1 MILSELV
8 KAIKP
13 LEVIGPTDVEVNGL
27 HFDSRKINKGDVFVA
42 QVGTAVDGHTFIDGC
57 VAKGASAIVLSKRE
71 YMADVQRDNV
81 QCTKGGTTF
90 ILVENTDK
98 ALGLMASK
106 WFGEPSKELTLVGVT
121 GTNGKTTIATLLY
134 KLVRALGHKAGLL
147 STVVNYIEDE
157 AVPATHTTPDA
168 IELNGLLR
176 RMVDAGCEYAFMEV
190 SSHAIAQERIAGLD
204 FDGALFTNLTR
215 DHIDY
220 HKTFD
225 NYRDTKKRLFDGLK
239 KSAFA
244 VTNKDDKNGL
254 VMTQNCKAEVKTYST
269 RSLADYKAQILEE
282 GFEGM
287 MLNINGKEVFVPLV
301 GRFNVS
307 NLLCIYGAALC
318 LGFEEL
324 EVLRVLSTLKPV
336 NGRFETIRSPKGWT
350 AIVDYAH
357 TPDAVDNVIQTIRE
371 IISPTPGEFYDR
383 PLDARSSGALHP
395 RREGERHPK
404 LITVVGCGGNRDKGK
419 RPMMAQ
425 IAKKGSEQLILT
437 SDNPRDEEPAD
448 ILNDMKAGLTEEE
461 LRSTLVIE
469 DREAAIQTACT
480 LAQSGDVILIAGKG
494 HEDYQIIKGVKHH
507 FDDHE
512 VVKRYL

>member
-1 MILSELV
+1 MILSELLS
-8 KAIKP
+8 AIKP
-13 LEVIGPTDVEVNGL
+13 IEIIGPTDCEIHAI
-27 HFDSRKINKGDVFVA
+27 HFDSRKVGNGDLFVA
-42 QVGTAVDGHTFIDGC
+42 QVGTAVDGHSFIDGC
-57 VAKGASAIVLSKRE
+57 VANGAAAVVLSNRA
-71 YMADVQRDNV
+71 YLPTTNDQRP
-81 QCTKGGTTF
+81 TTF
-90 ILVENTDK
+90 ILVNNTDE
-98 ALGLMASK
+98 ALGLLASR
-106 WFGEPSKELTLVGVT
+106 WFGEPSKQLTLVGVT

-168 IELNGLLR
+168 LELNGLLR
-176 RMVDAGCEYAFMEV
+176 RMVDAGCTYAFMEV

-225 NYRDTKKRLFDGLK
+225 NYRDTKKRLFDNLK
-239 KSAFA
+239 PSAFA

-254 VMTQNCKAEVKTYST
+254 VMTQNCRATVRTYSVQ
-269 RSLADYKAQILEE
+269 SLADYKAQILEE

-287 MLNINGKEVFVPLV
+287 LLNVNGKEVFVPLV

-318 LGFEEL
+318 LGFDEL
-324 EVLRVLSTLKPV
+324 DVLRVLSTLKPV
-336 NGRFETIRSPKGWT
+336 NGRFETIHSPKGWT

-357 TPDAVDNVIQTIRE
+357 TPDAVDNVISTINE
-371 IISPTPGEFYDR
+371 ILGQKLTANGQK
-383 PLDARSSGALHP
+383 P
-395 RREGERHPK
+395 R

-425 IAKKGSEQLILT
+425 IAKRGSEQLILT

-448 ILNDMKAGLTEEE
+448 ILKDMTDGLTPEE
-461 LRSTLVIE
+461 LRTTLVIE
-469 DREAAIQTACT
+469 DRAAAIQTACT
-480 LAQSGDVILIAGKG
+480 LAQPGDVILIAGKG
-494 HEDYQIIKGVKHH
+494 HEDYQIVKGVKHH

-512 VVKRYL
+512 VVKKFL

>member
-1 MILSELV
+1 MLLSELLT
-8 KAIKP
+8 AIEP
-13 LEVIGPTDVEVNGL
+13 IEVIGSTEKEIKGL
-27 HFDSRKINKGDVFVA
+27 HFDSRKVGQGDLFVA
-42 QVGTAVDGHTFIDGC
+42 QVGTAVDGHTFIEGC
-57 VAKGASAIVLSKRE
+57 VEKGATAVVLSDRAFMHDAK
-71 YMADVQRDNV
+71 DV
-81 QCTKGGTTF
+81 TY

-98 ALGLMASK
+98 ALGLLASK
-106 WFGEPSKELTLVGVT
+106 WFGEPSKALTLVGVT

-239 KSAFA
+239 KTAFA

-357 TPDAVDNVIQTIRE
+357 TPDAVDNVISTIRE
-371 IISPTPGEFYDR
+371 IIDGQNGTEPVESR
-383 PLDARSSGALHP
+383 KP
-395 RREGERHPK
+395 R
-404 LITVVGCGGNRDKGK
+404 LITVIGCGGNRDKGK

-469 DREAAIQTACT
+469 DRAAAIQTACT
-480 LAQSGDVILIAGKG
+480 LAQAGDVILVAGKG
-494 HEDYQIIKGVKHH
+494 HGDYQIIKGVKHH

-512 VVKRYL
+512 QVRKHL

>member
-1 MILSELV
+1 MNLAKLLE
-8 KAIKP
+8 AISP
-13 LEVIGPTDVEVNGL
+13 IEVVGGL
-27 HFDSRKINKGDVFVA
+27 DREIRSIAFDSRKVEEGTLFVA
-42 QVGTAVDGHTFIDGC
+42 QVGTAVDGHSFIGKC
-57 VAKGASAIVLSKRE
+57 VEQGAAAVVLSDRKYLPE
-71 YMADVQRDNV
+71 APSGDVQGN
-81 QCTKGGTTF
+81 KGTTY
-90 ILVENTDK
+90 ILVEDTDE
-98 ALGLMASK
+98 ALGLLASR

-134 KLVRALGHKAGLL
+134 KLVRGLGHKAGLL
-147 STVVNYIEDE
+147 STVVNYIEEE

-176 RMVDAGCEYAFMEV
+176 RMADAGCEYAFMEV
-190 SSHAIAQERIAGLD
+190 SSHAIAQKRVAGLD

-225 NYRDTKKRLFDGLK
+225 NYRDTKKKLFDGLK
-239 KSAFA
+239 KEAFA

-254 VMTQNCKAEVKTYST
+254 VMTQNCKAQVTTYST
-269 RSLADYKAQILEE
+269 RTLADYKAQILEE

-287 MLNINGKEVFVPLV
+287 ELQINGREVFVPLV

-307 NLLCIYGAALC
+307 NLLCIYGAAMN
-318 LGFEEL
+318 LGFEPM
-324 EVLRVLSTLKPV
+324 EVLRVLSTLRPV
-336 NGRFETIRSPKGWT
+336 NGRFETIYSPKGWT

-371 IISPTPGEFYDR
+371 IKKD
-383 PLDARSSGALHP
+383 GA
-395 RREGERHPK
+395 K

-437 SDNPRDEEPAD
+437 SDNPRDEEPAA
-448 ILNDMKAGLTEEE
+448 ILKDMTDGLTEEE

-469 DREAAIQTACT
+469 DRAAAIQTACT
-480 LAQSGDVILIAGKG
+480 LAQRGDVILVAGKG

-512 VVKRYL
+512 VVRRFAE

>member
-1 MILSELV
+1 MILSDLLSV
-8 KAIKP
+8 IQP
-13 LEVIGPTDVEVNGL
+13 IEVIGSTDKEIKGL
-27 HFDSRKINKGDVFVA
+27 HFDSRKIGAGDLFVA

-57 VAKGASAIVLSKRE
+57 VAQGASAVVLSKRE
-71 YMADVQRDNV
+71 YIKHQTSSV
-81 QCTKGGTTF
+81 TY
-90 ILVENTDK
+90 ILVEDTDK
-98 ALGLMASK
+98 ALGLLAGK
-106 WFGEPSKELTLVGVT
+106 WFGEPSKALTLVGVT

-134 KLVRALGHKAGLL
+134 KLVRAMGHKAGLL

-176 RMVDAGCEYAFMEV
+176 RMVDAGCDYAFMEV

-239 KSAFA
+239 KEAFA

-282 GFEGM
+282 GFDGM
-287 MLNINGKEVFVPLV
+287 MLSINGKEVFVPLV

-307 NLLCIYGAALC
+307 NLLCIYGAALN
-318 LGFEEL
+318 LGFDEL

-336 NGRFETIRSPKGWT
+336 NGRFETIHSAKGWT

-371 IISPTPGEFYDR
+371 IKKE
-383 PLDARSSGALHP
+383 GA
-395 RREGERHPK
+395 K

-419 RPMMAQ
+419 RPMMAK
-425 IAKKGSEQLILT
+425 IAKQGSEQLILT
-437 SDNPRDEEPAD
+437 SDNPRDEEPKD
-448 ILNDMKAGLTEEE
+448 ILKDMTDGLTEEE

-469 DREAAIQTACT
+469 DRAVAIQTACT
-480 LAQSGDVILIAGKG
+480 LAQANDVILIAGKG

-512 VVKRYL
+512 IVKKYV

>member
-1 MILSELV
+1 MKLSELL
-8 KAIKP
+8 KAIRP
-13 LEVIGPTDVEVNGL
+13 IEVVGSTDKEIKGL
-27 HFDSRKINKGDVFVA
+27 HFDSRKISEGDLFVA

-57 VAKGASAIVLSKRE
+57 VAKGASAIILSKRE
-71 YMADVQRDNV
+71 YMANVRNNDVR
-81 QCTKGGTTF
+81 CTKGDATY

-98 ALGLMASK
+98 ALGLLASH
-106 WFGEPSKELTLVGVT
+106 WYGEPSKRLTLVGVT

-168 IELNGLLR
+168 LELNGLLK

-254 VMTQNCKAEVKTYST
+254 VMTQNCKAEIHTYST

-318 LGFEEL
+318 LGFDEM

-371 IISPTPGEFYDR
+371 IKK
-383 PLDARSSGALHP
+383 
-395 RREGERHPK
+395 EGTK

-419 RPMMAQ
+419 RPMMAK
-425 IAKKGSEQLILT
+425 IAKAGSEQLILT
-437 SDNPRDEEPAD
+437 SDNPRDEEPRD
-448 ILNDMKAGLTEEE
+448 ILKDMTDGLTEEE

-469 DREAAIQTACT
+469 DRAAAIQTACT
-480 LAQSGDVILIAGKG
+480 LAQAGDVILIAGKG

-512 VVKRYL
+512 QVRRHL

>member
-1 MILSELV
+1 MILSEL
-8 KAIKP
+8 
-13 LEVIGPTDVEVNGL
+13 LEVIEPIEVIGSTEKEIKGL
-27 HFDSRKINKGDVFVA
+27 HFDSRKIGEGDLFVA

-57 VAKGASAIVLSKRE
+57 VEKGAAAVVLSDRAFMHDAK
-71 YMADVQRDNV
+71 DV
-81 QCTKGGTTF
+81 TY

-98 ALGLMASK
+98 ALGLLASK
-106 WFGEPSKELTLVGVT
+106 WFGEPSKALTLVGVT

-254 VMTQNCKAEVKTYST
+254 VMTQNCQAEVKTYST

-357 TPDAVDNVIQTIRE
+357 TPDAVDNVISTIRE
-371 IISPTPGEFYDR
+371 IIDGQKSKVESR
-383 PLDARSSGALHP
+383 KP
-395 RREGERHPK
+395 R
-404 LITVVGCGGNRDKGK
+404 LITVIGCGGNRDKGK

-437 SDNPRDEEPAD
+437 SDNPRDEEPAA

-469 DREAAIQTACT
+469 NREAAIQTACT
-480 LAQSGDVILIAGKG
+480 LAQKGDVILVAGKG

-512 VVKRYL
+512 VVRKFI

>member
-1 MILSELV
+1 MLLSELLGT
-8 KAIKP
+8 IQP
-13 LEVIGPTDVEVNGL
+13 IEVIGRTDIQISNL
-27 HFDSRKINKGDVFVA
+27 HFDSRQIGAGDLFIA
-42 QVGTAVDGHTFIDGC
+42 QVGTAVDGHTFIESC
-57 VAKGASAIVLSKRE
+57 VAKGCAAVVLSNKA
-71 YMADVQRDNV
+71 YMPKEPSD
-81 QCTKGGTTF
+81 KELSTTY
-90 ILVENTDK
+90 ILVENTDH
-98 ALGLMASK
+98 ALGMLASQ
-106 WFGEPSKELTLVGVT
+106 WFGNPSHELTLVGVT

-147 STVVNYIEDE
+147 STVVNYIDDE
-157 AVPATHTTPDA
+157 AIAATHTTPDA
-168 IELNGLLR
+168 IALNSLLR

-190 SSHAIAQERIAGLD
+190 SSHSIAQERIAGLD

-244 VTNKDDKNGL
+244 ITNKDDKNGL
-254 VMTQNCKAEVKTYST
+254 VMTQNCQAVVSTYST

-282 GFEGM
+282 GFDGM
-287 MLNINGKEVFVPLV
+287 LLHINNREVFVPLV

-307 NLLCIYGAALC
+307 NLLCIYGAALS
-318 LGFEEL
+318 LGFSETD
-324 EVLRVLSTLKPV
+324 VLCVLSTLRPV
-336 NGRFETIRSPKGWT
+336 NGRFETIHSSKGWT

-371 IISPTPGEFYDR
+371 IKKEG
-383 PLDARSSGALHP
+383 AR
-395 RREGERHPK
+395 

-425 IAKKGSEQLILT
+425 IAKRGSEQLILT
-437 SDNPRDEEPAD
+437 SDNPRNEDPKE
-448 ILNDMKAGLTEEE
+448 ILKDMTDGLNTDE

-469 DREAAIQTACT
+469 DRAAAIQTACT
-480 LAQSGDVILIAGKG
+480 LAQANDVILIAGKG
-494 HEDYQIIKGVKHH
+494 HEDYQIIQGVKHH

-512 VVKRYL
+512 EVKKYI

>member
-1 MILSELV
+1 MLLSELLSV
-8 KAIKP
+8 IDP
-13 LEVIGPTDVEVNGL
+13 IEVIGDVNKDIRSL
-27 HFDSRKINKGDVFVA
+27 HFDSRRIGAGDLFVA
-42 QVGTAVDGHTFIDGC
+42 QVGTAVDGHTFIDTC
-57 VAKGASAIVLSKRE
+57 VANGAAAVVLSDRAYLPEPCSDLSRPEAKRP
-71 YMADVQRDNV
+71 
-81 QCTKGGTTF
+81 TTY

-98 ALGLMASK
+98 ALGLMAGK

-134 KLVRALGHKAGLL
+134 KLVRAMGHKAGLL

-176 RMVDAGCEYAFMEV
+176 RMVDAGCTYAFMEV

-239 KSAFA
+239 KTAFA

-254 VMTQNCKAEVKTYST
+254 VMTQNCKAAVHTYST

-282 GFEGM
+282 GFDGM
-287 MLNINGKEVFVPLV
+287 MLSINGKEVFVPLV

-307 NLLCIYGAALC
+307 NLLCIYGAALN
-318 LGFEEL
+318 LGFDEL

-336 NGRFETIRSPKGWT
+336 NGLFETIHSPKGWT

-371 IISPTPGEFYDR
+371 IKKE
-383 PLDARSSGALHP
+383 GA
-395 RREGERHPK
+395 K

-419 RPMMAQ
+419 RPMMAK
-425 IAKKGSEQLILT
+425 IAKQGSEQLILT
-437 SDNPRDEEPAD
+437 SDNPRDEEPKD
-448 ILNDMKAGLTEEE
+448 ILRDMTDGLTADE

-469 DREAAIQTACT
+469 DRAAAIQTACT
-480 LAQSGDVILIAGKG
+480 LAQANDVILIAGKG

-512 VVKRYL
+512 VVRKFI

>member
-1 MILSELV
+1 MKLNELLTV
-8 KAIKP
+8 IKP
-13 LEVIGPTDVEVNGL
+13 IEVIGSTDVEIKGL
-27 HFDSRKINKGDVFVA
+27 HFDSRKIGAGDLFVA

-57 VAKGASAIVLSKRE
+57 VAKGAAAVVLSDRS
-71 YMADVQRDNV
+71 YMANPLNGI
-81 QCTKGGTTF
+81 TY
-90 ILVENTDK
+90 ILVDNTDK

-106 WFGEPSKELTLVGVT
+106 LFGEPSKQLTLVGVT

-157 AVPATHTTPDA
+157 AVEATHTTPDA
-168 IELNGLLR
+168 LELNGLLR
-176 RMVDAGCEYAFMEV
+176 RMVDAGCTYAFMEV

-239 KSAFA
+239 KTAFA

-254 VMTQNCKAEVKTYST
+254 VMTQNCKAAVHTYST

-282 GFEGM
+282 GFDGM

-307 NLLCIYGAALC
+307 NLLCIYGAALN
-318 LGFEEL
+318 LGFDEL
-324 EVLRVLSTLKPV
+324 DVLRVLSTLKPV
-336 NGRFETIRSPKGWT
+336 NGRFETIHSPKGWT

-371 IISPTPGEFYDR
+371 IKCE
-383 PLDARSSGALHP
+383 GA
-395 RREGERHPK
+395 K

-448 ILNDMKAGLTEEE
+448 ILKDMTDGLSADE
-461 LRSTLVIE
+461 LKTTLVIE
-469 DREAAIQTACT
+469 DRAAAIQTACT
-480 LAQSGDVILIAGKG
+480 LAQSGDVILVAGKG

-512 VVKRYL
+512 IVRKFANI

>member
-1 MILSELV
+1 MILKELLSV
-8 KAIKP
+8 LNPIEVVGDVDKDIKS
-13 LEVIGPTDVEVNGL
+13 L
-27 HFDSRKINKGDVFVA
+27 HFDSRRIGAGDLFVA

-57 VAKGASAIVLSKRE
+57 VAKGAAAVVLSKRE
-71 YMADVQRDNV
+71 YINQQSSISNH
-81 QCTKGGTTF
+81 QSPTF

-98 ALGLMASK
+98 ALGLLASK
-106 WFGEPSKELTLVGVT
+106 WFGEPSKALTLVGVT

-134 KLVRALGHKAGLL
+134 KLTRALGHKAGLL
-147 STVVNYIEDE
+147 STVVNYIESE

-176 RMVDAGCEYAFMEV
+176 RMVDAGCTHAFMEV

-225 NYRDTKKRLFDGLK
+225 NYRDTKKRLFDNLK
-239 KSAFA
+239 KTAFA

-254 VMTQNCKAEVKTYST
+254 VMTQNCKAAVHTYST
-269 RSLADYKAQILEE
+269 RALADYRAQILEE
-282 GFEGM
+282 GFDGM
-287 MLNINGKEVFVPLV
+287 LLAINGKEVFVPLV

-307 NLLCIYGAALC
+307 NLLCIYGAALN
-318 LGFEEL
+318 LGFDEL
-324 EVLRVLSTLKPV
+324 EVLRVLSTLTPV

-371 IISPTPGEFYDR
+371 IKKA
-383 PLDARSSGALHP
+383 DA
-395 RREGERHPK
+395 K

-425 IAKKGSEQLILT
+425 IAKRGSEQLILT
-437 SDNPRDEEPAD
+437 SDNPRDEEPKD
-448 ILNDMKAGLTEEE
+448 ILRDMTDGLTADE

-469 DREAAIQTACT
+469 DRAAAIHTACT
-480 LAQSGDVILIAGKG
+480 LAQAGDVILIAGKG
-494 HEDYQIIKGVKHH
+494 HEDYQIVKGVKSH

-512 VVKRYL
+512 EVRKHL

>member
-57 VAKGASAIVLSKRE
+57 VAKGAAAVVLSKRE
-71 YMADVQRDNV
+71 YIEVYPREFYDHPQDAQSSRALHPEG
-81 QCTKGGTTF
+81 KGVTF

-371 IISPTPGEFYDR
+371 ILGSDKVTKDKVQR
-383 PLDARSSGALHP
+383 
-395 RREGERHPK
+395 K

>member
-1 MILSELV
+1 MLLSELLT
-8 KAIKP
+8 AIEP
-13 LEVIGPTDVEVNGL
+13 IEVIGDVNKEIHGL
-27 HFDSRKINKGDVFVA
+27 HFDSRKIEQGDLFVA

-57 VAKGASAIVLSKRE
+57 VAKGVAAIVLSNKD
-71 YMADVQRDNV
+71 YLPVS
-81 QCTKGGTTF
+81 GTSSPVTY
-90 ILVENTDK
+90 ILVDNTDR
-98 ALGLMASK
+98 ALGLLASR
-106 WFGEPSKELTLVGVT
+106 WFGEPSKQLTLVGVT

-134 KLVRALGHKAGLL
+134 KLVRALGRKAGLL

-176 RMVDAGCEYAFMEV
+176 RMVDAGCKYAFMEV

-239 KSAFA
+239 KEAFA
-244 VTNKDDKNGL
+244 VTNKDDRNGL
-254 VMTQNCKAEVKTYST
+254 VMTQNCKAAVHTYST
-269 RSLADYKAQILEE
+269 RALADYRAQILEE
-282 GFEGM
+282 GFDGM
-287 MLNINGKEVFVPLV
+287 MLSINGKEVFVPLV

-324 EVLRVLSTLKPV
+324 DVLRVLSTLKPV

-371 IISPTPGEFYDR
+371 ILGSR
-383 PLDARSSGALHP
+383 QSSDVG
-395 RREGERHPK
+395 RQPK
-404 LITVVGCGGNRDKGK
+404 LITVIGCGGNRDKGK

-437 SDNPRDEEPAD
+437 SDNPRDEDPKA
-448 ILNDMKAGLTEEE
+448 ILKDMTDGLTENE

-469 DREAAIQTACT
+469 DRAAAIQTACT
-480 LAQSGDVILIAGKG
+480 LAQPGDVILVAGKG
-494 HEDYQIIKGVKHH
+494 HEDYQIIRGVKHH

-512 VVKRYL
+512 QVKKYI

>member
-1 MILSELV
+1 MILSELLKV
-8 KAIKP
+8 IEP
-13 LEVIGPTDVEVNGL
+13 IEVIGSTEKEIKGL
-27 HFDSRKINKGDVFVA
+27 HFDSRKVGQGDLFVA
-42 QVGTAVDGHTFIDGC
+42 QVGTAVDGHTFIEGC
-57 VAKGASAIVLSKRE
+57 VEKGAIAVVLSDRAFMHDAK
-71 YMADVQRDNV
+71 DV
-81 QCTKGGTTF
+81 TY

-98 ALGLMASK
+98 ALGLLASK
-106 WFGEPSKELTLVGVT
+106 WFGEPSKALTLVGVT

-134 KLVRALGHKAGLL
+134 KLVRALGHKSGLL

-157 AVPATHTTPDA
+157 AIPATHTTPDA

-239 KSAFA
+239 KTAFA

-324 EVLRVLSTLKPV
+324 DVLRVLSTLKPV

-357 TPDAVDNVIQTIRE
+357 TPDAVDNVISTIRE
-371 IISPTPGEFYDR
+371 IIGSDKVTKDKGQR
-383 PLDARSSGALHP
+383 
-395 RREGERHPK
+395 K

-437 SDNPRDEEPAD
+437 SDNPRDEEPAE

-469 DREAAIQTACT
+469 DRAAAIQTACT
-480 LAQSGDVILIAGKG
+480 LAQAGDVILVAGKG

-512 VVKRYL
+512 QVRKYL

>member
-1 MILSELV
+1 MILSELLT
-8 KAIKP
+8 AIEP
-13 LEVIGPTDVEVNGL
+13 IEVIGSTEKEIKGL
-27 HFDSRKINKGDVFVA
+27 HFDSRKVGQGDLFVA
-42 QVGTAVDGHTFIDGC
+42 QVGTAVDGHTFIEGC
-57 VAKGASAIVLSKRE
+57 VEKGAAAVVLSDRAFMHDAK
-71 YMADVQRDNV
+71 DV
-81 QCTKGGTTF
+81 TY

-98 ALGLMASK
+98 ALGLLASK
-106 WFGEPSKELTLVGVT
+106 WFGEPSKALTLVGVT

-190 SSHAIAQERIAGLD
+190 SSHAIAQERVAGLD

-239 KSAFA
+239 KTAFA

-254 VMTQNCKAEVKTYST
+254 VMTQNCKADVKTYST

-282 GFEGM
+282 GFDGM

-357 TPDAVDNVIQTIRE
+357 TPDAVDNVISTIRE
-371 IISPTPGEFYDR
+371 I
-383 PLDARSSGALHP
+383 LDNGQRTMDKGQK
-395 RREGERHPK
+395 K
-404 LITVVGCGGNRDKGK
+404 LITVIGCGGNRDKGK

-469 DREAAIQTACT
+469 DRAAAIQTACT
-480 LAQSGDVILIAGKG
+480 LAQAGDAILVAGKG

-512 VVKRYL
+512 VVHKYAN

>member
-1 MILSELV
+1 MILRDLLNAIEPIEV
-8 KAIKP
+8 KGRTDIEIKG
-13 LEVIGPTDVEVNGL
+13 I
-27 HFDSRKINKGDVFVA
+27 HFDSRKIGEGDLFVA

-57 VAKGASAIVLSKRE
+57 VAKGASAVVLSDRAFMHDAK
-71 YMADVQRDNV
+71 DV
-81 QCTKGGTTF
+81 TY

-98 ALGLMASK
+98 ALGLLASK
-106 WFGEPSKELTLVGVT
+106 WFGEPSKALTLVGVT
-121 GTNGKTTIATLLY
+121 GTNGKTTIATLSY

-190 SSHAIAQERIAGLD
+190 SSHAIAQERVAGLD

-282 GFEGM
+282 GFDGM
-287 MLNINGKEVFVPLV
+287 MLSINGKEVFVPLV

-336 NGRFETIRSPKGWT
+336 NGRFETIRSEKGWT

-371 IISPTPGEFYDR
+371 IIGSDKVTKDNVQR
-383 PLDARSSGALHP
+383 
-395 RREGERHPK
+395 PK

-437 SDNPRDEEPAD
+437 SDNPRDEEPGD
-448 ILNDMKAGLTEEE
+448 ILNDMKAGLSEEE

-469 DREAAIQTACT
+469 DRASAIQTACT
-480 LAQSGDVILIAGKG
+480 LAQAGDVILVAGKG
-494 HEDYQIIKGVKHH
+494 HEDYQIIKGVKYH

-512 VVKRYL
+512 EVRKYC

>member
-1 MILSELV
+1 MQLQELLSV
-8 KAIKP
+8 INP
-13 LEVIGPTDVEVNGL
+13 IEVIGSADKEINAV
-27 HFDSRKINKGDVFVA
+27 HFDSRKIGAGDLFVA

-57 VAKGASAIVLSKRE
+57 VAKGAAAVVLSNRA
-71 YMADVQRDNV
+71 YMRDGSDI
-81 QCTKGGTTF
+81 TY
-90 ILVENTDK
+90 ILVENTDR
-98 ALGLMASK
+98 ALGLLASK
-106 WFGEPSKELTLVGVT
+106 WFGEPSKALTLVGVT

-147 STVVNYIEDE
+147 STVVNYVDDE

-176 RMVDAGCEYAFMEV
+176 RMVDAGCTYAFMEV

-239 KSAFA
+239 KKAFA

-254 VMTQNCKAEVKTYST
+254 VMTQNCKAAVHTYST

-282 GFEGM
+282 GFDGM

-307 NLLCIYGAALC
+307 NLLCIYGAAIN
-318 LGFEEL
+318 LGFDEM

-336 NGRFETIRSPKGWT
+336 NGRFETIHSPKGWT

-371 IISPTPGEFYDR
+371 IKKE
-383 PLDARSSGALHP
+383 GA
-395 RREGERHPK
+395 K

-425 IAKKGSEQLILT
+425 IAKRGSEQLILT

-448 ILNDMKAGLTEEE
+448 ILKDMTDGLTAEE
-461 LRSTLVIE
+461 LRATLVIE
-469 DREAAIQTACT
+469 DRAAAIQTACT
-480 LAQSGDVILIAGKG
+480 IAQSGDVILVAGKG

-512 VVKRYL
+512 IVKQYI

>member
-1 MILSELV
+1 MILSELLKV
-8 KAIKP
+8 IEP
-13 LEVIGPTDVEVNGL
+13 IEVIGETNKEIKGL
-27 HFDSRKINKGDVFVA
+27 HFDSRKIGEGDLFVA
-42 QVGTAVDGHTFIDGC
+42 QIGTAVDGHTFIDGC
-57 VAKGASAIVLSKRE
+57 VEKGASAIVLSKRE

-81 QCTKGGTTF
+81 RCTNGGTTY

-98 ALGLMASK
+98 ALGLLASK
-106 WFGEPSKELTLVGVT
+106 WFGEPSKALTLVGVT

-157 AVPATHTTPDA
+157 AVAATHTTPDA

-239 KSAFA
+239 KGAFA

-371 IISPTPGEFYDR
+371 IIGSDKVTKDQG
-383 PLDARSSGALHP
+383 P
-395 RREGERHPK
+395 RK

-425 IAKKGSEQLILT
+425 IAKRGSEQLILT

-469 DREAAIQTACT
+469 DREAAIQTACM
-480 LAQSGDVILIAGKG
+480 LAQKGDVILVAGKG

-512 VVKRYL
+512 VVRKFI

>member
-1 MILSELV
+1 MILSELLT
-8 KAIKP
+8 AIEP
-13 LEVIGPTDVEVNGL
+13 IEVLGRTDIEIGGL
-27 HFDSRKINKGDVFVA
+27 HFDSRQIGAGDLFVA
-42 QVGTAVDGHTFIDGC
+42 QVGTAVDGHTFIESCANKGC
-57 VAKGASAIVLSKRE
+57 AAVVLSDKA
-71 YMADVQRDNV
+71 YMPKEPSD
-81 QCTKGGTTF
+81 KKPSTTY
-90 ILVENTDK
+90 ILVENTDR
-98 ALGLMASK
+98 ALGLLASK
-106 WFGEPSKELTLVGVT
+106 WYGEPSHELTLVGVT

-147 STVVNYIEDE
+147 STVVNYIDNE
-157 AVPATHTTPDA
+157 AITATHTTPDA
-168 IELNGLLR
+168 IALNSLLR

-190 SSHAIAQERIAGLD
+190 SSHSIAQERIAGLD

-225 NYRDTKKRLFDGLK
+225 NYRDTKKRLFDSLK

-244 VTNKDDKNGL
+244 ITNKDDKNGL
-254 VMTQNCKAEVKTYST
+254 VMTQNCQAAVSTYST

-282 GFEGM
+282 GFDGM
-287 MLNINGKEVFVPLV
+287 LLHINNREVFVPLV

-307 NLLCIYGAALC
+307 NLLCIYGAALS
-318 LGFEEL
+318 LGFSETD
-324 EVLRVLSTLKPV
+324 VLCVLSTLRPV
-336 NGRFETIRSPKGWT
+336 NGRFETIHSSKGWT

-371 IISPTPGEFYDR
+371 IKKEG
-383 PLDARSSGALHP
+383 AR
-395 RREGERHPK
+395 

-425 IAKKGSEQLILT
+425 IAKRGSEQLILT
-437 SDNPRDEEPAD
+437 SDNPRNEDPKE
-448 ILNDMKAGLTEEE
+448 ILKDMTDGLNTDE

-469 DREAAIQTACT
+469 DRAAAIQTACT
-480 LAQSGDVILIAGKG
+480 LAQANDVILIAGKG
-494 HEDYQIIKGVKHH
+494 HEDYQIIQGVKHH

-512 VVKRYL
+512 EVKKYI

>member
-1 MILSELV
+1 MLLSELLS
-8 KAIKP
+8 AIEP
-13 LEVIGPTDVEVNGL
+13 LEVMGDVNKEIKSL
-27 HFDSRKINKGDVFVA
+27 HFDSRRIGAGDLFVA
-42 QVGTAVDGHTFIDGC
+42 QVGTAVDGHTFIPAC
-57 VAKGASAIVLSKRE
+57 IANGAAAIVLSNKD
-71 YMADVQRDNV
+71 YLPNPL
-81 QCTKGGTTF
+81 TSNPLTPNPTY
-90 ILVENTDK
+90 ILVQNTDR
-98 ALGLMASK
+98 ALGLLASK
-106 WFGEPSKELTLVGVT
+106 WFGEPSKALTLVGVT

-147 STVVNYIEDE
+147 STVVNYIESE

-168 IELNGLLR
+168 LELNGLLR
-176 RMVDAGCEYAFMEV
+176 RMVDAGCTYAFMEV

-225 NYRDTKKRLFDGLK
+225 NYRDTKKRLFDNLK
-239 KSAFA
+239 PEAFA

-254 VMTQNCKAEVKTYST
+254 VMTQNCKAAVHTYST
-269 RSLADYKAQILEE
+269 RALADYRAQILEE
-282 GFEGM
+282 GFDGM
-287 MLNINGKEVFVPLV
+287 LLNLNGKEVFVPLV

-307 NLLCIYGAALC
+307 NLLAIYGAARC
-318 LGFEEL
+318 LGFDEL
-324 EVLRVLSTLKPV
+324 DVLRVLSTLTPV
-336 NGRFETIRSPKGWT
+336 NGRFETIHSPKGWT

-371 IISPTPGEFYDR
+371 ILTSPHPSPQEREPSPLRGE
-383 PLDARSSGALHP
+383 
-395 RREGERHPK
+395 PK
-404 LITVVGCGGNRDKGK
+404 RGSLITVIGCGGNRDKGK

-425 IAKKGSEQLILT
+425 IAKRGSEQLILT

-448 ILNDMKAGLTEEE
+448 ILNDMKAGLTEDE

-469 DREAAIQTACT
+469 DRAAAIQTACT
-480 LAQSGDVILIAGKG
+480 LAQPGDVILVAGKG

-512 VVKRYL
+512 QIRKYAN

>member
-1 MILSELV
+1 MTGVAPEPNKTYMLLKELLTV
-8 KAIKP
+8 IKP
-13 LEVIGPTDVEVNGL
+13 IEVVGPVDREVHGI
-27 HFDSRKINKGDVFVA
+27 HFDSRKIGQGDLFVA

-57 VAKGASAIVLSKRE
+57 VAQGAAAVVLSN
-71 YMADVQRDNV
+71 RDYLRKDTNA
-81 QCTKGGTTF
+81 TY
-90 ILVENTDK
+90 ILVENTDR
-98 ALGLMASK
+98 ALGLLASK
-106 WFGEPSKELTLVGVT
+106 WFGEPSKQLTLVGVT

-157 AVPATHTTPDA
+157 AVAATHTTPDA
-168 IELNGLLR
+168 IELNGLLK
-176 RMVDAGCEYAFMEV
+176 RMVDAGCTYAFMEV
-190 SSHAIAQERIAGLD
+190 SSHSIAQERIAGLD

-254 VMTQNCKAEVKTYST
+254 VMTQNCKAAVHTYST

-282 GFEGM
+282 GFDGM
-287 MLNINGKEVFVPLV
+287 LLNINGKEVFVPLV

-324 EVLRVLSTLKPV
+324 DVLRVLSTLTPV
-336 NGRFETIRSPKGWT
+336 NGRFETIHSEKGWT

-371 IISPTPGEFYDR
+371 IKKE
-383 PLDARSSGALHP
+383 GA
-395 RREGERHPK
+395 K

-425 IAKKGSEQLILT
+425 IAKRGSEQLILT
-437 SDNPRDEEPAD
+437 SDNPRDEEPKD
-448 ILNDMKAGLTEEE
+448 ILKDMTDGLTGEE
-461 LRSTLVIE
+461 LRNTLVIE
-469 DREAAIQTACT
+469 DRAAAIQTACT
-480 LAQSGDVILIAGKG
+480 LAQNGDVILIAGKG

-512 VVKRYL
+512 QVRKYC

>member
-1 MILSELV
+1 MILSELIS
-8 KAIKP
+8 AIKP
-13 LEVIGPTDVEVNGL
+13 IEVIGETEKEIQGI
-27 HFDSRKINKGDVFVA
+27 HFDSRKIGEGDLFVA

-57 VAKGASAIVLSKRE
+57 VAKGAAAVVLSDRK
-71 YMADVQRDNV
+71 YIVDNG
-81 QCTKGGTTF
+81 QKTTY
-90 ILVENTDK
+90 ILVDNTDK
-98 ALGLMASK
+98 ALGLLASK
-106 WFGEPSKELTLVGVT
+106 WFGEPSKKLTLVGVT

-134 KLVRALGHKAGLL
+134 KLVRALGHKDGLL

-176 RMVDAGCEYAFMEV
+176 RMVEAGCEYVFMEV

-254 VMTQNCKAEVKTYST
+254 VMTQNCKAAVHTYST

-282 GFEGM
+282 GFDGM

-307 NLLCIYGAALC
+307 NLLCIYGAALN
-318 LGFEEL
+318 LGFDEL

-336 NGRFETIRSPKGWT
+336 NGRFETIRSDKGWT

-371 IISPTPGEFYDR
+371 IKCE
-383 PLDARSSGALHP
+383 GA
-395 RREGERHPK
+395 K

-448 ILNDMKAGLTEEE
+448 ILKDMTDGLTEEE

-469 DREAAIQTACT
+469 DRAAAIQTACT
-480 LAQSGDVILIAGKG
+480 LAQAGDVVLVAGKG
-494 HEDYQIIKGVKHH
+494 HEDYQIIKGVKYH

-512 VVKRYL
+512 VVKKYV